1 MVLYTDIS
9 CLGGVFFDFATSVS
23 VKGKNG
29 KYDCY
34 IKRTTDNVL
43 QILLQASRWR
53 VKTENT
59 ILQIP
64 WKKVKSDANT
74 PTWSK
79 NSANSQRKAW

>member
-43 QILLQASRWR
+43 QILLQALG
-53 VKTENT
+53 EG
-59 ILQIP
+59 
-64 WKKVKSDANT
+64 
-74 PTWSK
+74 
-79 NSANSQRKAW
+79 

>member
-1 MVLYTDIS
+1 M
-9 CLGGVFFDFATSVS
+9 LGRGIYEKYQSRDEQYPEPNGKLSSRT

-43 QILLQASRWR
+43 QIFLQASRWR
-53 VKTENT
+53 VKTANT

-64 WKKVKSDANT
+64 WKKAKSYANT
-74 PTWSK
+74 PT
-79 NSANSQRKAW
+79 